1 MVEVFKFNKEMEGNT
16 YYLKPIPVMYNG
28 KFTYTPPFSFVTAY
42 TNPGILNVPL
52 HRYISYC
59 IINGELKINIYGN
72 AVHKIMDLGTVTH
85 KLMPINVPKV
95 AKVNVRVQQG
105 FLDLSNSGIVHLD
118 DCDIDYK
125 DKFIIKDTSEYKE
138 LIKDISEEQ
147 LYQVVSEECHLVIS
161 YSTDERIIKEIK
173 NLLSVMTIRMRTMKL
188 KKLKKMI

>member
-16 YYLKPIPVMYNG
+16 YYLKPIPIKWNG
-28 KFTYTPPFSFVTAY
+28 KFTYTPPFSFVTSY
-42 TNPGILNVPL
+42 PSGGFGNPV

-72 AVHKIMDLGTVTH
+72 AISKIVDIRQ
-85 KLMPINVPKV
+85 LMPINISKV
-95 AKVNVRVQQG
+95 AKINVRVQQG

-125 DKFIIKDTSEYKE
+125 DKFIIKDESEYAD
-138 LIKDISEEQ
+138 LIKNISEEQ
-147 LYQVVSEECHLVIS
+147 LYQVASDECHLVLS
-161 YSTDERIIKEIK
+161 YSTDHKVINGIKD
-173 NLLSVMTIRMRTMKL
+173 LLSVMNIRMRTMKL